1 MGDFDSKVLSLLKS
15 RNRPMSLRSIINYYG
30 DDLDITEDDLEILL
44 ESCSSVIVVSGTYRY
59 HNPSPNEYRDI
70 CDIIRSSLDSQFID
84 VRDEYSKH
92 KDEYKH
98 LDVRSHFELA
108 SLLKRYFPDS
118 TTTMGLSF
126 KSDVIQHSIGIH
138 AAGSAGNVLDR
149 ALLQTILAGHSGE
162 YVSLDEIFNE
172 YRGYNNSRKL
182 TKSEVESVLV
192 EMPSVLKTHG
202 LYRLFTIDAESLRR
216 LMSNAADSIPFDR
229 ADCGQA
235 YHAVIVEAKSLGI
248 KNSDE
253 LNQLL
258 VSAFPESLSTI
269 VGEIKLSYFR
279 DSESEVAAS
288 EDAYERQEKTVEK
301 SDDNSILFSGVETTN
316 HASKEIDDFSDSDNH
331 GEIASTHNLSGGC
344 FDKTDEIDLSMEAR
358 INRDE
363 AVAEDQAPTL
373 ETIDLVKSVLDGVGY
388 VSISYIL
395 RKIEKTNNHI
405 TSQCLESVISYLE
418 SDNLLYS
425 HGKAYRLHRPIEHH
439 LLADVLKRY
448 HKSIYSVFQIFSEN
462 ERNLRDM
469 DITGWDELSQCLVN
483 YDEVEM
489 IGGSMPLISFDGMT
503 VEEQINNLLELDPEL
518 DNRQILRHMY
528 SKYGI
533 PTRIVKTVL
542 GSMPDRLDQNRQST
556 SDLPNSESVSSSL
569 FDDYSVEILRGS
581 LNQSCY
587 TSEEFIETL
596 SSTLNQKF
604 TKDDICDERIKQLG
618 YRTRSS
624 YVFRAD
630 YKTPHEAIKSMFS
643 GKEIISLNEYQS
655 KSRLVN
661 QVIGEMLGS
670 YDILRFGDDRYI
682 PVSRLE
688 PLGIRKSDVSTFP
701 MSVANSMQF
710 RTFTVRYIR
719 GSNICG
725 AIDNPALDDDFLQ
738 SLLVS
743 SNLFSCREMDGVMLM
758 NAKRTPTLG
767 DILKDIV
774 SREGSMD
781 LDDIQYI
788 LKDDYGLNKDEKSIK
803 RSLSSTDMIY
813 LEQIDKVFR
822 NNAEMRRFLNDQSD
836 GLSR

>member
-30 DDLDITEDDLEILL
+30 DDLDIAEDDLETLL
-44 ESCSSVIVVSGTYRY
+44 ESCNSVIVVSGTYRY

-92 KDEYKH
+92 KEEYKH

-126 KSDVIQHSIGIH
+126 KSDVIQHSIGNH
-138 AAGSAGNVLDR
+138 AVGSVGSVLDR
-149 ALLQTILAGHSGE
+149 AVLQTILAGYSGE
-162 YVSLDEIFNE
+162 YVSLDVIFNE
-172 YRGYNNSRKL
+172 YRGCNNSRKL
-182 TKSEVESVLV
+182 TKSEVESVLI

-202 LYRLFTIDAESLRR
+202 MYRLFTIDVESLRR

-253 LNQLL
+253 LNQLI
-258 VSAFPESLSTI
+258 VSIFPESQSTI

-279 DSESEVAAS
+279 DGESEVADS
-288 EDAYERQEKTVEK
+288 ENAYEMQENTVEK
-301 SDDNSILFSGVETTN
+301 ADDNSNMFLGVETTS
-316 HASKEIDDFSDSDNH
+316 HILKEVDDFSVSDNH
-331 GEIASTHNLSGGC
+331 GELASVHNLSGGC
-344 FDKTDEIDLSMEAR
+344 FDKTDETDVSMEAR
-358 INRDE
+358 INFDE
-363 AVAEDQAPTL
+363 AVTEDHAFTS
-373 ETIDLVKSVLDGVGY
+373 ETIDLVKSVLEGAGY
-388 VSISYIL
+388 VSVSYIL
-395 RKIEKTNNHI
+395 RKIEKTGNHI
-405 TSQCLESVISYLE
+405 TPQCLESVISYLE
-418 SDNLLYS
+418 SGNLLYS
-425 HGKAYRLHRPIEHH
+425 HGKAYRLHRPIERR
-439 LLADVLKRY
+439 LLSDIMERY

-483 YDEVEM
+483 YDEVK
-489 IGGSMPLISFDGMT
+489 IIDGSMPLISSDGMT
-503 VEEQINNLLELDPEL
+503 VEEQINNLLELNPEL

-542 GSMPDRLDQNRQST
+542 GSMPDRLEQNRQSK

-581 LNQSCY
+581 LNQNCY
-587 TSEEFIETL
+587 TFDEFIETL

-604 TKDDICDERIKQLG
+604 TMNDISDERIKQLG

-624 YVFRAD
+624 YVFRID

-688 PLGIRKSDVSTFP
+688 PLGIWKSDVSTFP
-701 MSVANSMQF
+701 TSVANSMQF

-719 GSNICG
+719 GRNICG

-758 NAKRTPTLG
+758 NANRTPTLG

-788 LKDDYGLNKDEKSIK
+788 LKDEYGLNKDEKSIK
-803 RSLSSTDMIY
+803 RSLGSTDMIY

-822 NNAEMRRFLNDQSD
+822 NNTEMRRFLDDQSD